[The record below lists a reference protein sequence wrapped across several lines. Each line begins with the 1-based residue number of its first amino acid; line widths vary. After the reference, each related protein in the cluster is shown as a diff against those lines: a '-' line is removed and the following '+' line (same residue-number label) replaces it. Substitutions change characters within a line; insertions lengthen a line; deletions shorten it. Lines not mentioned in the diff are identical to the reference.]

1 MLLSNRTEENHS
13 TGAPSGNALGIAD
26 WLCLAAAP
34 TFAGMALLTAFSP
47 GTQMICSSMSG
58 AFALDGMVTM
68 YLIMGAFHLPPWLR
82 LLFGHARGSAGG
94 STTPTHHRSS

>member
-1 MLLSNRTEENHS
+1 MLLFNRTRETRS
-13 TGAPSGNALGIAD
+13 TGTPSGSALGIAD

-34 TFAGMALLTAFSP
+34 TFAGMALLTALSP
-47 GTQMICSSMSG
+47 GTGMICSSMPG

-82 LLFGHARGSAGG
+82 LLSSRSRGPTGG
-94 STTPTHHRSS
+94 STTPPHHRSS